1 MLYAVIP
8 LDYGL
13 GSSMKAGLFAIATIE
28 LYYFVFAGNEICPG
42 KIKNIVY
49 TVLCALIGLSGA
61 LFFMPIQAAIVIG
74 IMSLLFVM
82 FYSDGK
88 WKSIFPPLILIVV
101 IFLLDILWMEFNG
114 NPSYWILGIAGF
126 IFLILTIFS
135 VQRRYFN
142 VVTIVIAG
150 LNMLLAC
157 GLSFYLNQHIWA
169 IVFLIGIELLLEGS
183 VQITNLHYK
192 KNNLRLKEEMMLH
205 QYEEIKEMYLN
216 MRGWRHDYHNH
227 VQVLKAYLDAGNTE
241 SAREYLNSIEH
252 ELGKVDTFVKSGNLM
267 VDAVLNS
274 KLTIALANKINVDC
288 DVYLPENLFIDDSD
302 ICTLLGNVL
311 DNAIEACNGLE
322 DAFIRIYMVMR
333 KKQLYLS
340 VQNSSDHKLIE
351 DKDKFIS
358 MKRGN
363 HGLGLK
369 RVDMVVKKHDGFLY
383 LSKEPGV
390 FGIEISIPEPDEI
403 CIS

>member
-1 MLYAVIP
+1 
-8 LDYGL
+8 
-13 GSSMKAGLFAIATIE
+13 MKTWLFAIAIIE
-28 LYYFVFAGNEICPG
+28 LCYFVFAGNEICPG

-49 TVLCALIGLSGA
+49 TGLCALICVCGA
-61 LFFMPIQAAIVIG
+61 LFSIQIQAAVAIG
-74 IMSLLFVM
+74 ITTVLFVM

-88 WKSIFPPLILIVV
+88 LKIAFPALVCVLVGFLAYTLWINIFDNS
-101 IFLLDILWMEFNG
+101 FC
-114 NPSYWILGIAGF
+114 WILGMAGY
-126 IFLILTIFS
+126 IFLIVTVFS
-135 VQRRYFN
+135 LKRRYFS
-142 VVTIVIAG
+142 IVSSVIVG

-157 GLSFYLNQHIWA
+157 GLSFYLNQHILT

-205 QYEEIKEMYLN
+205 QFDEIKEMYLN

-227 VQVLKAYLDAGNTE
+227 VQVLKAYLVAGNTE
-241 SAREYLNSIEH
+241 SARNYLNDIEH

-274 KLTIALANKINVDC
+274 KLTIALASKIKVDC
-288 DVYLPENLFIDDSD
+288 DVFLPEILFIEDAD

-322 DAFIRIYMVMR
+322 EAFIRIYMVMR
-333 KKQLYLS
+333 KNQLYLS
-340 VQNSSDHKLIE
+340 VQNSSDDKLIKN
-351 DKDKFIS
+351 KDKFIS
-358 MKRGN
+358 TKRGN

-369 RVDMVVKKHDGFLY
+369 RVDMVVKKHGGFLY

-390 FGIEISIPEPDEI
+390 FGIEISIPEPDEK